1 MRQKRSRTFL
11 GRGVDGD
18 GGGIGGG
25 GEGLGENGNI
35 KSSAV
40 CFNLFLHILPNVP
53 QQSSILQPHR
63 RIGEGGI
70 KFSVCSS
77 HTSFLFYPPF
87 TLYTHL
93 VFPIH
98 CRQGFFFYEGFIPS
112 LQMMAVT

>member
-1 MRQKRSRTFL
+1 M
-11 GRGVDGD
+11 DGD
-18 GGGIGGG
+18 GGIGGG

-77 HTSFLFYPPF
+77 HTSFLFYPHF
-87 TLYTHL
+87 NLQTHL
-93 VFPIH
+93 IFPFSAD
-98 CRQGFFFYEGFIPS
+98 RASSFMKVLFLLS
-112 LQMMAVT
+112 K